1 MKQEKA
7 LINFYARVVA
17 KGQMNLTEVP
27 QEIREKVRIKSLEE
41 MRKLEESQY
50 KEL

>member
-1 MKQEKA
+1 MKQVKA
-7 LINFYARVVA
+7 LINFYARIVA

-27 QEIREKVRIKSLEE
+27 ENIREKVRIKSFEE